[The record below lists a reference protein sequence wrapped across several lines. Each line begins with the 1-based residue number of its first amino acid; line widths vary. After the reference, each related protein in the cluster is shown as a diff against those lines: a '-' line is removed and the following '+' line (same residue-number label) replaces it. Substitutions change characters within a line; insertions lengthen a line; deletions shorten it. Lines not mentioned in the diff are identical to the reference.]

1 MKIKSDTVKLFVL
14 ITSLLVIYSYYF
26 VSSYGINCSNDGGH
40 MALASAIYH
49 HQEVSIDKYLGVYAS
64 DPDYAVKDGVVFSD
78 RLPGMAFCI
87 IPFLAYA
94 DFWSMLIPKYK
105 EKIEHAYPRNGYYVV
120 VATLLSNICGVLSL
134 FCFFLLAYKVFKI
147 SFFSSYLSMIIVGLA
162 TVMSLESIHLFS
174 HSLSMFLITMAILI
188 LLYPSIF
195 LDYRRRIYI
204 ISSIIGLASIIELQ
218 NSLFLLPL
226 FIYFYMNKSKDY
238 KKREIYQLL
247 LSGIAIFTLFILI
260 LLFYNYYTFDEIM
273 IKSNKYNPFF
283 LEEKSFI
290 TALSGNFFNGLDN
303 LFTSFNNLKSY
314 FNWSYGIRNDMP
326 GLFVS
331 NPVFLISISGFIMFY
346 KSHRI
351 QSILFI
357 SIIIISVLIAAF
369 HVTTLIRHI
378 YTIHLLLFFP
388 FVFILEYIINKRMI
402 FLGLLVL
409 LLSVL
414 SFVRQIYMT
423 SNYWGRDHIGLIFPN
438 LDNFPLF
445 VLLNI
450 PILIILIYIIYK
462 KFYISK

>member
-1 MKIKSDTVKLFVL
+1 
-14 ITSLLVIYSYYF
+14 
-26 VSSYGINCSNDGGH
+26 
-40 MALASAIYH
+40 
-49 HQEVSIDKYLGVYAS
+49 
-64 DPDYAVKDGVVFSD
+64 
-78 RLPGMAFCI
+78 
-87 IPFLAYA
+87 
-94 DFWSMLIPKYK
+94 
-105 EKIEHAYPRNGYYVV
+105 
-120 VATLLSNICGVLSL
+120 
-134 FCFFLLAYKVFKI
+134 
-147 SFFSSYLSMIIVGLA
+147 
-162 TVMSLESIHLFS
+162 
-174 HSLSMFLITMAILI
+174 
-188 LLYPSIF
+188 
-195 LDYRRRIYI
+195 
-204 ISSIIGLASIIELQ
+204 
-218 NSLFLLPL
+218 
-226 FIYFYMNKSKDY
+226 
-238 KKREIYQLL
+238 
-247 LSGIAIFTLFILI
+247 
-260 LLFYNYYTFDEIM
+260 
-273 IKSNKYNPFF
+273 
-283 LEEKSFI
+283 
-290 TALSGNFFNGLDN
+290 
-303 LFTSFNNLKSY
+303 
-314 FNWSYGIRNDMP
+314 MP